1 MKTPCL
7 HAAGALVIAL
17 LLHGLTTQHGHA
29 QVTPPPG
36 EEVAAPADT
45 TVAPAD
51 TTAAPTDTTVAP
63 TDTTAAPA
71 DTTAADPVTF
81 QTIFGGAP
89 WSPVTF
95 DTIFGDNVWGNITF
109 AHIFGAGAADT
120 TDTTIFRRADF
131 YLPPAKADRRTASPV
146 QRIRRPFFPALG
158 NYWRHEVELD
168 STRQEFIVRELVGES
183 EVRYPLVLDFDAYR
197 ERRLNAWL
205 TDNWRVISDQQAQ
218 QRRQRSRGG
227 LGFNIAIPGGRR
239 SAFSTIFGASTVSL
253 TVNGQASIQA
263 GFEYRKSDQQV
274 AVTGRSGRLSPEF
287 TQDIRLGITG
297 SIGDK
302 LDIDIDWDTQNQF
315 EFQNQ
320 LRLQYTG
327 YEDEIIQNI
336 EAGNVNLSTPS
347 RLIRG
352 GQSLFGIK
360 SEFQL
365 AGLRLTTVASQQKGQ
380 SNTLSLE
387 GGAQSTEFD
396 IKPTQYSDNTHYF
409 LSYYFR
415 NRWEDALQNP
425 PQVFVANGFESI
437 TDIEVWK
444 LERTTAE
451 EENVRQAVALVDLGE
466 SQDVVRLANGYTAQV
481 LPGIAEWRYP
491 EATLDAELRD
501 GDAKPQNYLAS
512 LGLGDDDFQVG
523 KFKKLRRGTDFDFDN
538 VLGYLSLRQRMQENE
553 ALAVSFR
560 FRANGQTYQVGDFSS
575 ETGGASGGQNS
586 DRLVLKLLKPVQL
599 RQPSPEGNFNPAA
612 WYLELRNIYRIPG
625 RGLNPNEF
633 ELQVEYQPPGSPAAT
648 VVPELNDNRRQTLL
662 QLLGLDRL
670 NTDGAERPDD
680 LFDYLANF
688 TIKPAKGELIFPS
701 LEPFGSHIEDII
713 DGLNIPESQKQ
724 ARKNKYAYAG
734 LYTQKKE
741 LAARQSQ
748 FDVYRIRGSYKG
760 AVQDFYDLRAFSGL
774 VEGSV
779 VVTSGG
785 NRLTENTDFVV
796 DYQGSTV
803 TIINDAYLIGGRDI
817 LIDWEENSFFN
828 IQTKTLLGARLD
840 YLVSDELAFGSTLFS
855 LSQKS
860 PIDKYRIGE
869 EPISNTIWG
878 LDGQLNIEPLWLTRA
893 VDALPFIQTRA
904 PSHIRIS
911 GEFAQL
917 RPGAN
922 PTPAFEK
929 SREALQ
935 DIGQDF
941 EGDELRGISYLDDFE
956 GFENTYS
963 LRQAGGWRVAS
974 APDSIGVVPD
984 DFSGGASDS
993 LRTNWRAVMG
1003 WYSLHQNTLQ
1013 DLIGR
1018 NVECASIDNAICPVN
1033 IREVLPNKD
1042 TSGDNNPVFQP
1053 LDVYFTP
1060 HQRGPYNYTRDLR
1073 GFLEKPQNTW
1083 AGMVQRLPEGYTDF
1097 STKNIEFVEFIVK
1110 VFPEAGG
1117 RVHRDAK
1124 LFVDLGS
1131 ISEDVLPNGL
1141 LNTEDG
1147 LTLASASLR
1156 DLDAWGRTASGTQ
1169 NVTIDVEGQR
1179 TEDLGLDGLASYS
1192 PDDYD
1197 PLITEQAHFR
1207 DFLDALDDGISDPRY
1222 RAEAAKARLDP
1233 SGDDFF
1239 YFGANG
1245 YFENPTY
1252 YPNGASIQERFSR
1265 YFPGTEINSFEA
1277 QQELAPSLYGNRG
1290 NSRLPDTEDLNL
1302 NSAADIDNSYFQYE
1316 LPLAPA
1322 VLDSLARPEHV
1333 NDYVVTETNNGWY
1346 QIRIPIRNFSR
1357 QVGNIQDFS
1366 LIESIR
1372 VWTTGHDNPVTL
1384 RFPTFE
1390 LVGAQWQKSD
1400 AVSRERNLPGDMQ
1413 REQTRLSVSSINNE
1427 ENSNTYAPPNG
1438 TIISQVRTATATFQN
1453 AREQAMALRV
1463 ENLMPG
1469 KQQAIFKTW
1478 QQEIDLLKYSNLR
1491 MFLHMHGEQGNGAP
1505 IEERDN
1511 VRFFMR
1517 LGANETNDYYEYEM
1531 PLSPSAI
1538 TGENPDA
1545 DAIWQTNRMVGGELV
1560 DLNSVNIKL
1569 GALNQ
1574 LKVSRD
1580 DRMFPTDSV
1589 YWSDIHDVPLSP
1601 DLPEFAPPGTRLGV
1615 KGTPSLGGVN
1625 TIVIGI
1631 RNGADSTIAG
1641 VRNIRPEDM
1650 LKDVTVWVNELRVS
1664 GYDETNG
1671 WAAVGNADVKLADF
1685 ATVKAT
1691 WQHQTDGFGGLES
1704 TLGNREQVTISNWSV
1719 TTDVNLDKFIPER
1732 YGWTLPASAQVSNQ
1746 TSTPRF
1752 SPNRGDIR
1760 LEELLTQTDRNDD
1773 LSEAEREQKKDEIIE
1788 AAQTQSVT
1796 RSYSIR
1802 LGKSGSDSRV
1812 LRNTVDGV
1820 ALSFSSSDA
1829 SASNPSQRQRDSQRW
1844 NSSLTYRLNVRR
1856 PRTVRPFWFFGD
1868 LPVLGPLGRLN
1879 FNYAPRAI
1887 STGATASRNFSESQ
1901 DRRRDL
1907 PNAAARSL
1915 PERVEFPLRQ
1925 SHALSHRR
1933 NGNVQYDPFQ
1943 FLNLSYT
1950 GSTSQSLNAAGV
1962 DTVFTVIRVDTLG
1975 NESVFAN
1982 TTEAEALAAGLI
1994 GEDDMRFEVSELRVV
2009 GAGQVIN
2016 RIFSGHQ
2023 GVRTDQHSENF
2034 TATFNPRLPRALA
2047 WFDLQNITWSSQFS
2061 WRNGSVGRN
2070 TGASTSNQS
2079 EIRGGNT
2086 LRIQDLFRK
2095 IPFYEAMEEA
2105 EERYRQEQADA
2116 RTQRQQQRTAEKEER
2131 RQQREA
2137 ARAERAR
2144 LKQEEQARKEEE
2156 KAARNA
2162 AKEAEPEDA
2171 ETQDDAN
2178 EEAIPEEEILP
2189 AQEEDIL
2196 DIEAD
2201 IQPDILEGEIETTD
2215 DPEAIPEEEILPA
2228 QEEDILDIEADIQPD
2243 ILEGEIET
2251 TEDPEAIPEEE
2262 ILPAQEEDILDI
2274 EADIQPDILE
2284 GEIETTEDPEAI
2296 PEEETP
2302 PAQEED
2308 ILDIEADIQP
2318 DILEGEI
2325 ETTEEPEAIPE
2336 EEAPLAQEEATPEE
2350 ERTPGFLSTFLPSP
2364 VSLARRTLLAA
2375 TGIRELTITYSSGQ
2389 SSNSSNV
2396 GQLILDNNG
2405 DVVDVDAPYS
2415 LFDALFHNAGPPLG
2429 YRFGFDRELPLEQRI
2444 VSDRLQV
2451 QDALTDRKQ
2460 IQGRTTLNPTQSL
2473 QINLTWNANWSNSA
2487 NRTYRP
2493 DPITITETLTGSNRA
2508 SVWVFGPGY
2517 LDLFAR
2523 QLETYQEDDA
2533 RAEDPRSIG
2542 DENGD
2547 GRIVLTN
2554 ESIVTDFQDAFLSG
2568 PGTIDS
2574 RGFLPFP
2581 MPGWQITWSGIGQWP
2596 IIRSLVTN
2604 ASLRHGYTSDYST
2617 DYRRNVI
2624 SNDSTRAFDLS
2635 GQQIVFTI
2643 PTDEVGSI
2651 RVNER
2656 FQPLIGLDLSFKG
2669 NLQTTVTWEKST
2681 SYTLSTTNFEV
2692 SENNNSQIT
2701 VTANY
2706 SRSGMKLPFL
2716 KKINNRISF
2725 SLSMSVANLSDRRL
2739 LLRRA
2744 LTDYIDRRETF
2755 VVEDALEGDNVSV
2768 ISASKRY
2775 TVAPRISYQISNRVS
2790 TDFTLRYEN
2799 FISEDSRTPS
2809 STSIN
2814 GGFNFR
2820 LSIAN

>member
-7 HAAGALVIAL
+7 HAAGAMALAL
-17 LLHGLTTQHGHA
+17 LLQGLATQHGHA
-29 QVTPPPG
+29 QVTPPPPEDG
-36 EEVAAPADT
+36 AAPADT
-45 TVAPAD
+45 SAVEPD
-51 TTAAPTDTTVAP
+51 
-63 TDTTAAPA
+63 
-71 DTTAADPVTF
+71 ADPVTF
-81 QTIFGGAP
+81 QTIFGGDP

-95 DTIFGDNVWGNITF
+95 DTIFGDKIRGTITF
-109 AHIFGAGAADT
+109 ASIFGDKTGADDT
-120 TDTTIFRRADF
+120 TDAASFRRADF
-131 YLPPAKADRRTASPV
+131 YLPPLKPDQRMASPV
-146 QRIRRPFFPALG
+146 QRERRPFFPALG

-168 STRQEFIVRELVGES
+168 STRQEFIVREFVGES
-183 EVRYPLVLDFDAYR
+183 EVRYPLVIDFDAYR

-205 TDNWRVISDQQAQ
+205 TDTWRIVSDQQAQ

-253 TVNGQASIQA
+253 RVNGQASIQA

-274 AVTGRSGRLSPEF
+274 AISGRTGRLSPEF

-315 EFQNQ
+315 DFQNQ

-360 SEFQL
+360 TEFQL
-365 AGLRLTTVASQQKGQ
+365 GGLRLTTVASQQEGQ
-380 SNTLSLE
+380 ANTLSIE
-387 GGAQSTEFD
+387 GGAQTTEFD
-396 IKPTQYSDNTHYF
+396 IKPTAYSENTHYF
-409 LSYYFR
+409 LAYYFR

-437 TDIEVWK
+437 TDIEIWK

-451 EENVRQAVALVDLGE
+451 EEDVRQAVALVDLGE
-466 SQDVVRLANGYTAQV
+466 PQDVVRLANGYTSQV
-481 LPGIAEWRYP
+481 LPGINDWRYP
-491 EATLDAELRD
+491 RATLDAELRD
-501 GDAKPQNYLAS
+501 GDAKPQDYLAS

-523 KFKKLRRGTDFDFDN
+523 KFKKLRRGIDFDFDN
-538 VLGYLSLRQRMQENE
+538 VLGYVSLRQRIQENE
-553 ALAVSFR
+553 ALAVAFR

-599 RQPSPEGNFNPAA
+599 RQPNPEGNFNPAA

-648 VVPELNDNRRQTLL
+648 VVTELNGNQRQTLL

-670 NTDGAERPDD
+670 NADGAERPDD
-680 LFDYLANF
+680 LFDYLVNF
-688 TIKPAKGELIFPS
+688 TIKPGKGELIFPS
-701 LEPFGSHIEDII
+701 LEPFGSHIENII
-713 DGLNIPESQKQ
+713 DGLNIPESQKE
-724 ARKNKYAYAG
+724 ARKRKYAYAG

-741 LAARQSQ
+741 LAVRQSQ

-760 AVQDFYDLRAFSGL
+760 ASQDFYDLRAFSGL
-774 VEGSV
+774 IEGSV
-779 VVTSGG
+779 VVASGG
-785 NRLTENTDFVV
+785 NRLEEGTDFIV
-796 DYQGSTV
+796 DYQGGTV
-803 TIINDAYLIGGRDI
+803 TIINDAYLIEGRD
-817 LIDWEENSFFN
+817 LSIDYEQNAYFN

-840 YLVSDELAFGSTLFS
+840 YVASDELAFGSTLFS
-855 LSQKS
+855 LNQKS

-893 VDALPFIQTRA
+893 VDALPLIQTRA

-922 PTPAFEK
+922 PTNAFEK
-929 SREALQ
+929 SRDALR

-963 LRQAGGWRVAS
+963 LRQAGGWRLAS
-974 APDSIGVVPD
+974 APDSIGALPA
-984 DFSGGASDS
+984 DFSGAASDS

-1013 DLIGR
+1013 DLIGKST
-1018 NVECASIDNAICPVN
+1018 NCASIDPAICPVRIN
-1033 IREVLPNKD
+1033 EVLPNKD
-1042 TSGDNNPVFQP
+1042 TQGEQNQFLQP

-1073 GFLEKPQNTW
+1073 GFLNDPRNTW
-1083 AGMVQRLPEGYTDF
+1083 GGMVQRLPEGYTDF

-1110 VFPEAGG
+1110 VLPGEGG

-1156 DLDAWGRTASGTQ
+1156 DLDSWGRTASGTQ
-1169 NVTIDVEGQR
+1169 NVTIDVEGRR
-1179 TEDLGLDGLASYS
+1179 TEDLGLDGLASYA
-1192 PDDYD
+1192 PEDYD
-1197 PLITEQAHFR
+1197 PLITEQMHFR

-1222 RAEAAKARLDP
+1222 RAEVAKARLDP

-1252 YPNGASIQERFSR
+1252 YPNGASVQERFSR

-1277 QQELAPSLYGNRG
+1277 QKDLAPSLYGKRG

-1316 LPLAPA
+1316 LPLSPV
-1322 VLDSLARPEHV
+1322 VLDSLARPERI
-1333 NDYVVTETNNGWY
+1333 NDYVVTETNDGWY
-1346 QIRIPIRNFSR
+1346 QIRIPIRDFSR
-1357 QVGNIQDFS
+1357 RVGNIQDFT

-1390 LVGAQWQKSD
+1390 LVGAQWQKSE
-1400 AVSRERNLPGDMQ
+1400 AVSRERDLPGDTQ
-1413 REQTRLSVSSINNE
+1413 RDQTRLSVSSINNE
-1427 ENSNTYAPPNG
+1427 ENTSTYAPPNG
-1438 TIISQVRTATATFQN
+1438 TIISQIQTTSAVLQN

-1469 KQQAIFKTW
+1469 KQQAIFKTY
-1478 QQEIDLLKYSNLR
+1478 QQEVDLLKYSNLR
-1491 MFLHMHGEQGNGAP
+1491 MFLHMHGERGDGAP
-1505 IEERDN
+1505 IEEREN

-1517 LGANETNDYYEYEM
+1517 IGANETNDYYEYEM
-1531 PLSPSAI
+1531 PLSPSSI
-1538 TGENPDA
+1538 TSKDA
-1545 DAIWQTNRMVGGELV
+1545 DEIWQTNRMVGGEFV

-1580 DRMFPTDSV
+1580 DRAFPTDSV
-1589 YWSDIHDVPLSP
+1589 YWSDIQNVPLSP
-1601 DLPEFAPPGTRLGV
+1601 DIPEFAPPGTRLGV

-1625 TIVIGI
+1625 TIVLGI

-1641 VRNIRPEDM
+1641 VRNIRPEDI

-1704 TLGNREQVTISNWSV
+1704 TLGDREQVNISNWSV

-1760 LEELLTQTDRNDD
+1760 LEELLAQADRNEE
-1773 LSEAEREQKKDEIIE
+1773 LSEAEREQKKDEIVE
-1788 AAQTQSVT
+1788 SAQTRSVT

-1802 LGKSGSDSRV
+1802 IGKSGSDSRA
-1812 LRNTVDGV
+1812 LRNTVDGL
-1820 ALSFSSSDA
+1820 ALSFSASNA
-1829 SASNPSQRQRDSQRW
+1829 SASNPSQRQRDSERW

-1856 PRTVRPFWFFGD
+1856 PRTVRPFWFLENIPLVG
-1868 LPVLGPLGRLN
+1868 GPLGGLN

-1907 PNAAARSL
+1907 PDAAAQSL
-1915 PERVEFPLRQ
+1915 PEVVEFPIRQ

-1933 NGNVQYDPFQ
+1933 NGNFQYDPFQ

-1950 GSTSQSLNAAGV
+1950 ASTSQSLNAAGV
-1962 DTVFTVIRVDTLG
+1962 DTVFTVIRVDSLG

-1982 TTEAEALAAGLI
+1982 TTEEAALAAGLI
-1994 GEDDMRFEVSELRVV
+1994 NEDDTRFEVSQLRVV

-2016 RIFSGHQ
+2016 RIFSGHE
-2023 GVRTDQHSENF
+2023 GIRTDQHSESF
-2034 TATFNPRLPRALA
+2034 TATFNPRMPAALE
-2047 WFDLQNITWSSQFS
+2047 WFDLQDITWSSQFS

-2079 EIRGGNT
+2079 EIRAGNT

-2095 IPFYEAMEEA
+2095 IPFYETMEEA
-2105 EERYRQEQADA
+2105 EKRYRQEQSDA
-2116 RTQRQQQRTAEKEER
+2116 RAQRQQQRAADKEER
-2131 RQQREA
+2131 RRLREA
-2137 ARAERAR
+2137 AREEKER
-2144 LKQEEQARKEEE
+2144 LKQEEKERKARE
-2156 KAARNA
+2156 KAAE
-2162 AKEAEPEDA
+2162 EAEREAADEEEA
-2171 ETQDDAN
+2171 IQEAAN
-2178 EEAIPEEEILP
+2178 EEALPEQQETPAEDEEVEAPDETLPLAEPETPSTQEEGEADELPITTDEEVEVPDETLPLPETDTLP
-2189 AQEEDIL
+2189 AQEEG
-2196 DIEAD
+2196 EA
-2201 IQPDILEGEIETTD
+2201 GEPPIETDEETEAPDETLPLAETD
-2215 DPEAIPEEEILPA
+2215 TLPA
-2228 QEEDILDIEADIQPD
+2228 QEEGEA
-2243 ILEGEIET
+2243 GEPPAET
-2251 TEDPEAIPEEE
+2251 D
-2262 ILPAQEEDILDI
+2262 
-2274 EADIQPDILE
+2274 
-2284 GEIETTEDPEAI
+2284 
-2296 PEEETP
+2296 EET
-2302 PAQEED
+2302 EV
-2308 ILDIEADIQP
+2308 P
-2318 DILEGEI
+2318 D
-2325 ETTEEPEAIPE
+2325 
-2336 EEAPLAQEEATPEE
+2336 EEAEIEE
-2350 ERTPGFLSTFLPSP
+2350 ERGPGFFAAMLPSP

-2375 TGIRELTITYSSGQ
+2375 TGIRELTVTYSSSQ

-2396 GQLILDNNG
+2396 GQLILDDNG
-2405 DVVDVDAPYS
+2405 DILDVNTPYS
-2415 LFDALFHNAGPPLG
+2415 LIDALFHNAGPPLG
-2429 YRFGFDRELPLEQRI
+2429 YRFGFDRDLPLEQRI

-2451 QDALTDRKQ
+2451 QDALSDRKQ
-2460 IQGRTTLNPTQSL
+2460 IQGRTTLNPTRSL
-2473 QINLTWNANWSNSA
+2473 QINLTWNANWSSSA

-2517 LDLFAR
+2517 LDLFER
-2523 QLETYQEDDA
+2523 QLETYQQDDA
-2533 RAEDPRSIG
+2533 RAEDPRRIG

-2554 ESIVTDFQDAFLSG
+2554 ESIVDDFQDAFLSG
-2568 PGTIDS
+2568 PGAIDS

-2596 IIRSLVTN
+2596 ILRSLVTN
-2604 ASLRHGYTSDYST
+2604 ASLRHGYTSDYAT

-2624 SNDSTRAFDLS
+2624 SDESTRSFDLS
-2635 GQQIVFTI
+2635 GQQIVFAI

-2656 FQPLIGLDLSFKG
+2656 FQPLVGLDLSFKG

-2681 SYTLSTTNFEV
+2681 SYMLSTTNFEV
-2692 SENNNSQIT
+2692 SENNNSQVT

-2744 LTDYIDRRETF
+2744 LTDYIDRREAF
-2755 VVEDALEGDNVSV
+2755 AVEDAVKGDNVSV